1 MKVNIFLPNY
11 MVEFK
16 CINSSCTDS
25 CCAGWDINI
34 DEDTYNKYMN
44 STGELKELLEGKF
57 TQNKEEHDSFNHG
70 FMVLKDESRCPFL
83 NSNML
88 CDIHGGVGEENLC
101 ITCKSYPRVFNI
113 VDNVYEK
120 SGLPSCI
127 EICTRAF
134 LNKDKMEFVESEED
148 IKEKNIE
155 IRRIVDSE
163 AFEGTESLL
172 QYFWDIRVISIN
184 IMQARSFSIEER
196 LNILKN
202 FYEQIEEMHN
212 LHEFDNIEEL
222 LEEFNDEVVD
232 YEELKGVAFKEKNEF
247 YRSLA
252 EDELVKNIRS
262 VRLKECVKEYKAGIL
277 NEDSIVN
284 KDNIIAEANKI
295 NKENT
300 LNEESILYQNNICK
314 YLEETPK
321 YFNELENN
329 SYVFENYLVNQIFK
343 DLIPFNKGES
353 LTQSIKAL
361 INSYRIIKAY
371 VIGISINSKVK
382 ITGVQII
389 RVIQALSKDI
399 EHNKVFKELLEK

>member
-1 MKVNIFLPNY
+1 MKVNTFLPKY

-16 CINSSCTDS
+16 CISSSCTDS

-34 DEDTYNKYMN
+34 DEDTYNNYIN
-44 STGELKELLEGKF
+44 CNGELEELIKGKYI
-57 TQNKEEHDSFNHG
+57 QNKEEHDFFNHG
-70 FMVLKDESRCPFL
+70 FMVLKDETRCPFL
-83 NSNML
+83 NSDML

-134 LNKDKMEFVESEED
+134 LNKDKMEFIESSENIEE
-148 IKEKNIE
+148 KEIE
-155 IRRIVDSE
+155 IRRIIDSE

-184 IMQARSFSIEER
+184 IMQARDFSIEER

-202 FYEQIEEMHN
+202 FYEQIEVMYN
-212 LHEFDNIEEL
+212 LREFDNIEKL
-222 LEEFNDEVVD
+222 LEDFNDEIVK
-232 YEELKGVAFKEKNEF
+232 YEELKWLNFKETNEF
-247 YRSLA
+247 YTSLM

-262 VRLKECVKEYKAGIL
+262 VKLKECVKEYKNGIL
-277 NEDSIVN
+277 NQSGILDGEEN
-284 KDNIIAEANKI
+284 KLK
-295 NKENT
+295 KENT
-300 LNEESILYQNNICK
+300 LNQGDTCK
-314 YLEETPK
+314 YLVLTQQYVNDIEE
-321 YFNELENN
+321 Y

-343 DLIPFNKGES
+343 DLIPFNKGGS
-353 LTQSIKAL
+353 LLQSIKVL
-361 INSYRIIKAY
+361 TNSYRIIKAY
-371 VIGISINSKVK
+371 VIGIAMNSKEK
-382 ITGVQII
+382 ITGEQII

>member
-1 MKVNIFLPNY
+1 MKVNFFLPKY

-16 CINSSCTDS
+16 CISSSCADS
-25 CCAGWDINI
+25 CCSGWDINI
-34 DEDTYNKYMN
+34 DEDTYNKYSN
-44 STGELKELLEGKF
+44 STGHLKELLEGKF
-57 TQNKEEHDSFNHG
+57 TQNKYEHDSFNHG
-70 FMVLKDESRCPFL
+70 FMVLKDENRCPFL

-88 CDIHGGVGEENLC
+88 CDIHGGDGQENLC

-134 LNKDKMEFVESEED
+134 LNKDKMEFIEGEED
-148 IKEKNIE
+148 IEEKNIE

-172 QYFWDIRVISIN
+172 QYFWNIRVISIN
-184 IMQARSFSIEER
+184 IIQSRSFSIEER

-202 FYEQIEEMHN
+202 FYEQIEEMYNSHD
-212 LHEFDNIEEL
+212 FDNIEEL
-222 LEEFNDEVVD
+222 LENFNDEVVD
-232 YEELKGVAFKEKNEF
+232 YEPLKGATFKENNEF
-247 YRSLA
+247 YISLTQ
-252 EDELVKNIRS
+252 DELVKNIRS
-262 VRLKECVKEYKAGIL
+262 VRLKECVKEYKNGIL
-277 NEDSIVN
+277 NEN
-284 KDNIIAEANKI
+284 NIG
-295 NKENT
+295 
-300 LNEESILYQNNICK
+300 NEENILNQNDICK

-321 YFNELENN
+321 YFSELEDY
-329 SYVFENYLVNQIFK
+329 SYVLENYLVNQIFK
-343 DLIPFNKGES
+343 DLNPFNKGES
-353 LTQSIKAL
+353 LIESIKVL

-371 VIGISINSKVK
+371 VIGIAINSKEE
-382 ITGVQII
+382 ITGEKII

>member
-1 MKVNIFLPNY
+1 MKVNTFLPKY

-16 CINSSCTDS
+16 CISSSCTDS

-34 DEDTYNKYMN
+34 DEDTYNKYID
-44 STGELKELLEGKF
+44 STGQLKELIKGKYI
-57 TQNKEEHDSFNHG
+57 QNKDEHDSFNHG
-70 FMVLKDESRCPFL
+70 FMVLKDETRCPFL

-134 LNKDKMEFVESEED
+134 LNKDKMEFIESNENIEE
-148 IKEKNIE
+148 KEIE
-155 IRRIVDSE
+155 IRRIIDSE
-163 AFEGTESLL
+163 AFDGTESLL

-184 IMQARSFSIEER
+184 IMQERRFSIEER
-196 LNILKN
+196 LNILKD
-202 FYEQIEEMHN
+202 FYEQIEGMCN
-212 LHEFDNIEEL
+212 LQEFVKIEEL
-222 LEEFNDEVVD
+222 LEDFNDEIVK
-232 YEELKGVAFKEKNEF
+232 YEELKRITFKESNEF
-247 YRSLA
+247 YISLM

-262 VRLKECVKEYKAGIL
+262 VRLKECVNEYKTGIL
-277 NEDSIVN
+277 NQRDILDEEN
-284 KDNIIAEANKI
+284 K
-295 NKENT
+295 
-300 LNEESILYQNNICK
+300 LNEENILDQGSICE
-314 YLEETPK
+314 YLELTPK
-321 YFNELENN
+321 YFNDIEEY

-353 LTQSIKAL
+353 LIKSIKVL

-371 VIGISINSKVK
+371 VIGIAMNSKEK
-382 ITGVQII
+382 ITEEQII